1 MWIISKNYGIFYT
14 KAIPC
19 IKEFPDGTYALI
31 GDTRLL
37 ITSQKINDKITEA
50 IKRGYPFLEVE

>member
-1 MWIISKNYGIFYT
+1 MWIISKSYGIFYT
-14 KAIPC
+14 KSIPC

-37 ITSQKINDKITEA
+37 ITPQKINDDIVKA
-50 IKRGYPFLEVE
+50 LKRGLPFLEVE

>member
-1 MWIISKNYGIFYT
+1 MWIISKSNGNFYT

-19 IKEFPDGTYALI
+19 IKEFPDGTYAVM

-37 ITSQKINDKITEA
+37 ITTQKINDLIAKSL
-50 IKRGYPFLEVE
+50 KHGRPFLEVE